1 MNDITPSETLKTVEG
16 SFLQQLQQRDSVL
29 IADQLRYGF
38 RLDKVQDKTGLS
50 LPDYSE
56 EEFAKDWEVV
66 ESWTLDTL
74 KVYKAKKDAPA
85 SYDIQASI
93 VVTTFEEGEYELP
106 PLAVI
111 RQLPEGKLDTL
122 LFNSQK
128 VDVKTMPVDTA
139 TFVVHDIKSQIK
151 YPITFKE
158 VLPYVGGAFL
168 LAALIAMIV
177 AFVKRRQ
184 KNAVEAAKA
193 EPAHIVALRELDKY
207 RGDKLWVPEKQ
218 KGFYSGVTDA
228 LREYL
233 DKRYGVSAMEMTT
246 KEIMDGLKGKDIPD
260 ELLTELK
267 DLLERADYVK
277 FAKYVAN
284 NDENAT
290 VVPFA
295 VRFVTQT
302 YQAEIE
308 NEV

>member
-66 ESWTLDTL
+66 ENWTLDTL

-93 VVTTFEEGEYELP
+93 VVTTFEEGEYERP

-139 TFVVHDIKSQIK
+139 TFVVHDIKPQIK
-151 YPITFKE
+151 YPVTFKE
-158 VLPYVGGAFL
+158 VLPYIGGAFL
-168 LAALIAMIV
+168 LAALVAMII
-177 AFVKRRQ
+177 ALVKRRQ

-246 KEIMDGLKGKDIPD
+246 KEIMDGLKGKDIPED
-260 ELLTELK
+260 LLTELK
-267 DLLERADYVK
+267 ELLERADYVK

-308 NEV
+308 KEV

>member
-139 TFVVHDIKSQIK
+139 TFVVHDIKPQIK

-207 RGDKLWVPEKQ
+207 RGDKLWLPEKQ

-308 NEV
+308 KEV

>member
-106 PLAVI
+106 PLSVI

-139 TFVVHDIKSQIK
+139 TFVVHDIKPQIK
-151 YPITFKE
+151 YPVTFKE

-177 AFVKRRQ
+177 AFVKRKQ

-308 NEV
+308 KEV

>member
-74 KVYKAKKDAPA
+74 KVYKAKKDVPA

-139 TFVVHDIKSQIK
+139 TFVVHDIKPQIK

-308 NEV
+308 KEV

>member
-139 TFVVHDIKSQIK
+139 TFVVHDIKPQIK
-151 YPITFKE
+151 YPFTFKE

-308 NEV
+308 KEV

>member
-66 ESWTLDTL
+66 ENWTLDTL

-139 TFVVHDIKSQIK
+139 TFVVHDIKPQIK
-151 YPITFKE
+151 YPVTFKE
-158 VLPYVGGAFL
+158 VLPYIGGAFL
-168 LAALIAMIV
+168 LAALVAMII
-177 AFVKRRQ
+177 ALVKRRQ

-246 KEIMDGLKGKDIPD
+246 KEIMDGLKGKDIPED
-260 ELLTELK
+260 LLTELK
-267 DLLERADYVK
+267 ELLERADYVK

-308 NEV
+308 KEV

>member
-1 MNDITPSETLKTVEG
+1 MTPSETLKTVEG

-139 TFVVHDIKSQIK
+139 TFVVHDIKPQIK

-260 ELLTELK
+260 ELLIELK

-308 NEV
+308 KEV

>member
-1 MNDITPSETLKTVEG
+1 
-16 SFLQQLQQRDSVL
+16 
-29 IADQLRYGF
+29 
-38 RLDKVQDKTGLS
+38 
-50 LPDYSE
+50 
-56 EEFAKDWEVV
+56 
-66 ESWTLDTL
+66 
-74 KVYKAKKDAPA
+74 
-85 SYDIQASI
+85 
-93 VVTTFEEGEYELP
+93 
-106 PLAVI
+106 
-111 RQLPEGKLDTL
+111 
-122 LFNSQK
+122 
-128 VDVKTMPVDTA
+128 
-139 TFVVHDIKSQIK
+139 
-151 YPITFKE
+151 
-158 VLPYVGGAFL
+158 
-168 LAALIAMIV
+168 MIV

-308 NEV
+308 KEV

>member
-56 EEFAKDWEVV
+56 EEFTKDWEVV

-139 TFVVHDIKSQIK
+139 TFVVHDIKPQIK
-151 YPITFKE
+151 YPVTFKE
-158 VLPYVGGAFL
+158 VLPYIGGAFL

-308 NEV
+308 KEV

>member
-139 TFVVHDIKSQIK
+139 TFVVHDIKPQIK

-308 NEV
+308 KEV

>member
-139 TFVVHDIKSQIK
+139 TFVVHDIKPQIK

-260 ELLTELK
+260 ELLIELK

-308 NEV
+308 KEV

>member
-1 MNDITPSETLKTVEG
+1 
-16 SFLQQLQQRDSVL
+16 
-29 IADQLRYGF
+29 
-38 RLDKVQDKTGLS
+38 
-50 LPDYSE
+50 
-56 EEFAKDWEVV
+56 
-66 ESWTLDTL
+66 
-74 KVYKAKKDAPA
+74 
-85 SYDIQASI
+85 
-93 VVTTFEEGEYELP
+93 
-106 PLAVI
+106 
-111 RQLPEGKLDTL
+111 
-122 LFNSQK
+122 
-128 VDVKTMPVDTA
+128 
-139 TFVVHDIKSQIK
+139 
-151 YPITFKE
+151 
-158 VLPYVGGAFL
+158 
-168 LAALIAMIV
+168 
-177 AFVKRRQ
+177 
-184 KNAVEAAKA
+184 
-193 EPAHIVALRELDKY
+193 VALRELDKY

-308 NEV
+308 KEV

>member
-139 TFVVHDIKSQIK
+139 TFVVHDIKPQIK
-151 YPITFKE
+151 YPVTFKE

-177 AFVKRRQ
+177 AFVKRKQ

-308 NEV
+308 KEV